1 MVIAAR
7 FSIMF
12 LAPMQTD
19 LLAFWIAFS
28 KSINKSNSNI
38 LRKVSQKWIQ
48 AVLQARTYG
57 VTNSLINL
65 LLLALRRYTFS
76 RTRSKS
82 EGEEY

>member
-1 MVIAAR
+1 MDSVATHFHGYCR
-7 FSIMF
+7 SFFYHVSR
-12 LAPMQTD
+12 TN
-19 LLAFWIAFS
+19 AFS